1 MFSLASAEDLP
12 PTERS
17 YWVVQHRLLA
27 GSYPGGMDQVSHQ
40 KRLEKLFQI
49 GVRAIVNLMEPN
61 EVNNHGDPF
70 RPYLPIQENLA
81 SNSNESI
88 RFHLL
93 PIRDVD
99 IPSKQR
105 MFEILDT
112 IDESLNQK
120 LLTYVH
126 CFGGI
131 GRTATVVGCW
141 LIWHKLA
148 TPENVMSVIGGL
160 RQADVQ
166 RRHRTAPETQEQREF
181 VLNWTDDGT
190 AGAATALSL

>member
-1 MFSLASAEDLP
+1 MLSLANSKDLP

-17 YWVVQHRLLA
+17 YWVVPNRLLA
-27 GSYPGGMDQVSHQ
+27 GSYPGGMDQVSHE
-40 KRLEKLFQI
+40 KRLEKLFHI
-49 GVRAIVNLMEPN
+49 GVRAIVNLMEPE

-70 RPYLPIQENLA
+70 RPYLPILEIFA
-81 SNSNESI
+81 SKTNASV
-88 RFHLL
+88 RFHRL

-105 MFEILDT
+105 MLEILDA
-112 IDESLNQK
+112 IDGSLNQK

-141 LIWHKLA
+141 LIRHKLA

-166 RRHRTAPETQEQREF
+166 RRNRTAPETQEQREF
-181 VLNWTDDGT
+181 VLNWTE
-190 AGAATALSL
+190 